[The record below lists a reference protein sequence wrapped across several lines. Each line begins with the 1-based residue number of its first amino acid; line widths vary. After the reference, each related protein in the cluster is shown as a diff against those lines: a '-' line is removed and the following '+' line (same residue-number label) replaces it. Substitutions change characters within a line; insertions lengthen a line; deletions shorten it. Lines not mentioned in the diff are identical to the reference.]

1 MVFLGLIS
9 VLVFEYTNIGASF
22 RGKQVQNQQNH
33 ALFFGRT
40 KHSRQIAATLSA
52 ILNHTSSRVSCP
64 QLKGTPP

>member
-52 ILNHTSSRVSCP
+52 ILNHT
-64 QLKGTPP
+64 